1 MNIPEN
7 EIGYDEAFELVGVLV
22 FAAWVG
28 NETLSSQEREQRMR
42 RVRSAVNET
51 FTDYE
56 GAVHLDLW
64 RDAALRRLAG
74 QDL

>member
-28 NETLSSQEREQRMR
+28 DEMLSSQEREQRMR
-42 RVRSAVNET
+42 RVRAAVNET

-64 RDAALRRLAG
+64 RDAALRKLVG
-74 QDL
+74 QNL

>member
-22 FAAWVG
+22 FTEWVG

-42 RVRSAVNET
+42 RVRAAVNET

-64 RDAALRRLAG
+64 RDAALRKLVG
-74 QDL
+74 QNL